1 MKNKETLTLTLPPDA
16 DYLPLVRCYVQQA
29 AKKCGLTERDC
40 DDIALAANEAVTNV
54 IKHAFLPKQ
63 QATFDII
70 CEVSSLGLKVIVKDR
85 GYPFAPEKVEEYS
98 IDKVKKG
105 KKPIGLGFFIM
116 KQSVDEFSFH
126 NMGSGGKEIILSK
139 YLHKKHIEDYL
150 DESQLKSYE
159 RQAEKP
165 QKTIER
171 IPYRIELLNVDNAIE
186 ISQCA
191 YRTYGY
197 NYIHDFIYYPERIA
211 EMNKRGEL
219 ISSVAVNE
227 STNEIMSHAAIEVTE
242 GKDLVE
248 LGVAFT
254 KPQFRHQGCFNN
266 ICEFLMDVAKDRDI
280 KGVYATAVTIH
291 PFSQKAILKSNF
303 KESGI
308 LIGLAPASTFKD
320 SLEHGQQRES
330 MVILFR
336 PIEELPEQILY
347 APSHH
352 KEMLNKIY
360 DNIAV
365 AVKWQ
370 EPKDPD
376 LAALS
381 QKHAAIDVKVHTPM
395 EEADIYV
402 NEYGS
407 DVIEEVHHRL
417 RELIREKIE
426 AIYLHLDLRDSLT
439 AHFAEEFERRGFFFS
454 GVLPCGLRQDLIL
467 QFIDADI
474 DYDKIQTASEFSAE
488 LLSYIKKCSSASV

>member
-1 MKNKETLTLTLPPDA
+1 MKNKETLTLTLSPDA
-16 DYLPLVRCYVQQA
+16 DYLPLSRSYVQEA
-29 AKKCGLTERDC
+29 AKKCGLSEKDTDE
-40 DDIALAANEAVTNV
+40 IILATNEAVTNV
-54 IKHAFLPKQ
+54 IKHAFLPQQ
-63 QATFDII
+63 QATFDIV
-70 CEVSSLGLKVIVKDR
+70 CEMSSLGLKVIVRDK
-85 GYPFAPEKVEEYS
+85 GYPFAPERVEEYS
-98 IDKVKKG
+98 IDKVKAG

-126 NMGSGGKEIILSK
+126 NMGAGGKEIQLVK

-150 DESQLKSYE
+150 DESELASYE
-159 RQAEKP
+159 KEIEKP
-165 QKTIER
+165 QKTIEK
-171 IPYRIELLNVDNAIE
+171 IPYRIELLNVGNAIE

-211 EMNKRGEL
+211 EMNNRGEL

-227 STNEIMSHAAIEVTE
+227 TTNEIMSHAAIEVTE

-266 ICEFLMDVAKDRDI
+266 ICEFLMGVAKDESI

-291 PFSQKAILKSNF
+291 PFSQKAILKNNF

-308 LIGLAPASTFKD
+308 LIGLGPASTFKD

-336 PIEELPEQILY
+336 LIEQLPEQILY

-352 KEMLNKIY
+352 KKILEKIY
-360 DNIAV
+360 ANIGIP
-365 AVKWQ
+365 VKWQ
-370 EPKDPD
+370 DNPKVK
-376 LAALS
+376 LKELS
-381 QKHAAIDVKVHTPM
+381 GKHAAIDVKVHSQM

-402 NEYGS
+402 NECGA
-407 DVIEEVHHRL
+407 DIVEEVIHRL
-417 RELIREKIE
+417 RELIREKIQ
-426 AIYLHLDLRDSLT
+426 AIYLHLNLRDPYT
-439 AHFAEEFERRGFFFS
+439 AHLVSYFEKKGFFFS
-454 GVLPCGLRQDLIL
+454 GVLPCGLKQNIIL
-467 QFIDADI
+467 QFIDAKI
-474 DYDKIQTASEFSAE
+474 DYNKIQTASEFTAE
-488 LLSYIKKCSSASV
+488 LLSYVKKCAEKS